1 MVVSPGTN
9 RAWDC
14 LNIPRQKDTCATQ
27 NAGNFEV
34 GAVARRDSWFSDSVP
49 TAGHSWCLFTGHR
62 SKLTEGTGTD
72 LSPHVPGTTQ
82 TYTPLG
88 TNTLEGQLWSET
100 LKSFLNPCNPK
111 KLGLNVPS
119 KSVHSLRPSDIKLVA
134 AIGNVD
140 IGNLDTPADPEVASL
155 ENPES
160 YLSWDTEPTK
170 RTENWWQTC
179 MGMVTVLS
187 DIIKHFNPAVLRPVC
202 APGKG
207 SAEDLW
213 IQAEELVRSLKEN
226 RQLDFQH
233 DWKLINVFFS
243 NASRCYLCPSIQ
255 QERDVKNDMER
266 LARTLEYLQQEVPKA
281 FVNLVD
287 LSEVAAVSHWHQGTG
302 LSGPPP
308 EPCGCPEKSPKLTKV
323 IMQWSYQVSHLCA
336 SRLMEWMLYLS
347 LQAKQLGTATD
358 LREQMCAHGR
368 AIQSTET
375 WESLLASSRFSD
387 QESFAVVFQPFFYEM
402 LPPSVSGLRQALREG
417 PLPQDPT
424 VLALSL
430 WNSMLPH
437 HPLNLVFSVSPRAIK
452 RKGLGSAFDILNPPI
467 APFQRQSAVYLCMNR
482 QRCLWPECPA
492 GWVWDPME
500 MEPAGHKPFHTAES
514 KPMKCPSRESPYLFT
529 YKNSNY
535 QSRLLQPHGQFE
547 EREGTEI
554 RCPDKDPS
562 NTIPTSVHRLKP
574 ADIKV
579 IGAVGDSLTAG
590 NGAGARPGALLQVLT
605 QYRGL
610 SWSVGGDQNI
620 STVTT
625 LANIL
630 REFNPSLKGFSVGTG
645 KETSSGAFLNQAVAG
660 AKSEDLAVQ
669 ARRLVDLMKN
679 DTSINFQED
688 WKIITMFIGGNDLC
702 DSCNDLDHHSP
713 QNFTENIKKALDILH
728 AEVPRAYVNMVKVL
742 EIVNLRELYL
752 ENKVSCPR
760 LILRSLCSC
769 VLKFDDNSTEL
780 ASLVEINKKY
790 QEGTEELIESGRY
803 DTRDDFTVVV
813 QPFFEKVDMPK
824 TSEGLPDSSFFAP
837 DCFHFSSKA
846 HARAA
851 SALWNNMLQPVGQKT
866 TRHNFEDKVNV
877 MCPNQNWPFLSTY
890 KNNMQ
895 GLGTWLPCSDRRPS
909 ASPPASVHA
918 LRPADIQVVAA
929 LGDSLT
935 AGNGIGSK
943 PDDLSD
949 VTTQY
954 RGLSYSSGGD
964 GSLEN
969 VTTLPNILREFNRNL
984 IGYAVGTGDVD
995 SDNAFFNQ
1003 AVPGA
1008 KAEELV
1014 RQVQSLVQR
1023 MKDDHRVNFSEDWK
1037 VITVMIGVHDLCD
1050 HCTDSNLYSAA
1061 NFFDHLRNA
1070 LDLLHREVPRALVN
1084 LVDFMDPIVMRQVF
1098 LGNPDRCP
1106 VKQASLLC
1114 NCVLSPRDNS
1124 QELDR
1129 LETFTGAYKDSI
1141 RELVESGRYD
1151 TREDFTV
1158 VLQPF
1163 FLNIRLPTLQDGR
1176 PDTSFFAPDCIHP
1189 NQKFHSQLSRALW
1202 TNMLEPLG
1210 RKTDTLDLT
1219 ADAPLA
1225 CPTQE
1230 EPFLR
1235 TPKNSNYTYPI
1246 KPAAENWGSDFLCT
1260 EWTRSPSVPTTVH
1273 ELRPADIKVVA
1284 ALGDSLTT
1292 AVGARSSNS
1301 SQPHTNWRGLSW
1313 SIGGDGVLETH
1324 TTLPNI
1330 LKKFNPSILGFS
1342 TGVWAETAG
1351 LNVAVE
1357 GARAQDMPDQARDLI
1372 ERMKNSPEID
1382 LEKDWKLITLFIGG
1396 SDLCHFCENPEDHS
1410 AEKYFLHI
1418 QEALDILYKEL
1429 PRAFV
1434 NVVEVM
1440 ELAGLYQGQGG
1451 KCAIPLAVQSNCSC
1465 LQHFQNSLAM
1475 QELKE
1480 VNWKL
1485 QRGISR
1491 FSYLSQYM
1499 QREDFA
1505 VVVQPFFR
1513 NTLVP
1518 LNERGGMD
1526 LTFFS
1531 EDCVH
1536 FSERGHAEMAIALWN
1551 NMLEPVGHKTTSN
1564 NFTHSRAKLKCPSS
1578 DSPFFYTLRNS
1589 GLLPEQSKEASHV
1602 LYWAVPTAAIGGL
1615 FMGVLAVTMW
1625 RAIRGCQ
1632 KEDPPAGRTAT
1643 NF

>member
-1 MVVSPGTN
+1 MATFENGQRLTMNAFYGKIKSQTADRKG
-9 RAWDC
+9 
-14 LNIPRQKDTCATQ
+14 PR
-27 NAGNFEV
+27 
-34 GAVARRDSWFSDSVP
+34 
-49 TAGHSWCLFTGHR
+49 
-62 SKLTEGTGTD
+62 
-72 LSPHVPGTTQ
+72 GTTQ
-82 TYTPLG
+82 LQTSPG
-88 TNTLEGQLWSET
+88 KNTLEGQLWPEA
-100 LKSFLNPCNPK
+100 LKNFLNPCNPK
-111 KLGLNVPS
+111 KLGPNVPS

-134 AIGNVD
+134 AIGN
-140 IGNLDTPADPEVASL
+140 LDTPIDSEVVSPEK
-155 ENPES
+155 PERS
-160 YLSWDTEPTK
+160 EKTL
-170 RTENWWQTC
+170 WQTC
-179 MGMVTVLS
+179 MPMVTVLS
-187 DIIKHFNPAVLRPVC
+187 DIIRHFNPAVLLPVC
-202 APGKG
+202 PPGKG
-207 SAEDLW
+207 VAPHHGAEDLW

-226 RQLDFQH
+226 QQLDFQH

-255 QERDVKNDMER
+255 QERHVKNDMER
-266 LARTLEYLQQEVPKA
+266 LARTLDYLQEEVPKA

-287 LSEVAAVSHWHQGTG
+287 LSEIAAVSHWHQGAG
-302 LSGPPP
+302 LSDPVP
-308 EPCGCPEKSPKLTKV
+308 EPCHCPEKTSKLDKV
-323 IMQWSYQVSHLCA
+323 IMQWSYQEA
-336 SRLMEWMLYLS
+336 
-347 LQAKQLGTATD
+347 
-358 LREQMCAHGR
+358 
-368 AIQSTET
+368 

-402 LPPSVSGLRQALREG
+402 LLPSEK
-417 PLPQDPT
+417 PLPHHPA

-430 WNSMLPH
+430 WNNM
-437 HPLNLVFSVSPRAIK
+437 
-452 RKGLGSAFDILNPPI
+452 
-467 APFQRQSAVYLCMNR
+467 
-482 QRCLWPECPA
+482 
-492 GWVWDPME
+492 
-500 MEPAGHKPFHTAES
+500 MEPAGRKDEPFHAAER
-514 KPMKCPSRESPYLFT
+514 KPMKCPSQENPYLFT

-535 QSRLLQPHGQFE
+535 QSRFLQPHGQSE
-547 EREGTEI
+547 VREGTEI

-562 NTIPTSVHRLKP
+562 DMIPTSVHRLKP

-579 IGAVGDSLTAG
+579 IGALGDSLTAG
-590 NGAGARPGALLQVLT
+590 NGAGSRVGAILDVLT

-610 SWSVGGDQNI
+610 SWSCGGDQNI

-645 KETSSGAFLNQAVAG
+645 KETTSGAFLNQAVAG

-679 DTSINFQED
+679 DTRIHFQED
-688 WKIITMFIGGNDLC
+688 WKIITLFIGGNDLC
-702 DSCNDLDHHSP
+702 DSCTDPVHHSP
-713 QNFTENIKKALDILH
+713 QNFTANIRKALDILH
-728 AEVPRAYVNMVKVL
+728 AEVPRAFVNLVKAL
-742 EIVNLRELYL
+742 EIINLRELYL

-760 LILRSLCSC
+760 LILRSLCPC

-780 ASLVEINKKY
+780 ASLVEINRKY
-790 QEGTEELIESGRY
+790 QEGTHELIESGRY

-813 QPFFEKVDMPK
+813 QPFFEKVEMPK

-851 SALWNNMLQPVGQKT
+851 SALWKNMLQPVGQKT

-877 MCPNQNWPFLSTY
+877 MCPNQVWPYLSTY
-890 KNNMQ
+890 KNNME
-895 GLGTWLPCSDRRPS
+895 GLGTWLPCRDRKPS

-929 LGDSLT
+929 LGDTLT

-943 PDDLSD
+943 PDDLTD

-984 IGYAVGTGDVD
+984 IGYAVGTGDAD
-995 SDNAFFNQ
+995 ADNAFFNQ

-1023 MKDDHRVNFSEDWK
+1023 IKDDHRVNFHEDWK
-1037 VITVMIGVHDLCD
+1037 VITVMIGASDLCD

-1070 LDLLHREVPRALVN
+1070 LDILHTEVPRALVN

-1098 LGNPDRCP
+1098 LGNPDQCP

-1114 NCVLSPRDNS
+1114 NCVLSLRDNS
-1124 QELDR
+1124 QELGR
-1129 LETFTGAYKDSI
+1129 LEAFTRAYKDSM
-1141 RELVESGRYD
+1141 RELIESGRYD
-1151 TREDFTV
+1151 TREDFSV

-1163 FLNIRLPTLQDGR
+1163 FLNIQLPTLEDGR
-1176 PDTSFFAPDCIHP
+1176 PDISFFAPDCIHP

-1202 TNMLEPLG
+1202 ANMLEPLG

-1219 ADAPLA
+1219 ADIPLA

-1235 TPKNSNYTYPI
+1235 TLKNSNYTYPT

-1260 EWTRSPSVPTTVH
+1260 EWTPSPGVPTTVH
-1273 ELRPADIKVVA
+1273 KLRPADIKVVA

-1292 AVGARSSNS
+1292 AVGARPGNS
-1301 SQPHTNWRGLSW
+1301 SHLLTSWRGLSW
-1313 SIGGDGVLETH
+1313 SIGGDGALETH

-1357 GARAQDMPDQARDLI
+1357 GARARDMPDQGRDLV
-1372 ERMKNSPEID
+1372 ERMKQSPEID
-1382 LEKDWKLITLFIGG
+1382 LEKDWKLVTLFIGG

-1418 QEALDILYKEL
+1418 QQALDILYKEL

-1440 ELAGLYQGQGG
+1440 DLAGLHQGHGG
-1451 KCAIPLAVQSNCSC
+1451 KCAMPLMAQSNCSC
-1465 LQHFQNSLAM
+1465 LKHFQNSLAM
-1475 QELKE
+1475 QELKK
-1480 VNWKL
+1480 VNWNL
-1485 QRGISR
+1485 QSGMSR
-1491 FSYLSQYM
+1491 FSYLHQYT

-1518 LNERGGMD
+1518 LNERGNMD

-1536 FSERGHAEMAIALWN
+1536 LSERGHAEMAIALWN
-1551 NMLEPVGHKTTSN
+1551 NMLEPVGQKTTSN
-1564 NFTHSRAKLKCPSS
+1564 NFTYSRAKLKCPSP

-1589 GLLPEQSKEASHV
+1589 GLLPDQSEAFNG
-1602 LYWAVPTAAIGGL
+1602 LYWALPTVAIGGL
-1615 FMGVLAVTMW
+1615 VLGILTVTVW
-1625 RAIRGCQ
+1625 KRIRQRENSPTGQ
-1632 KEDPPAGRTAT
+1632 STAR
-1643 NF
+1643 F